1 MGRQASVRS
10 LWYHVVST
18 REGTDGRVDQGVGG
32 MATAQ
37 GTPFGA
43 LLKRLRLAADLTQ
56 QGLSD
61 RAGVSARAISD
72 LERQPERS
80 PRPETVS
87 LLADALGLERE
98 ARAQLQ
104 AAAWGGNSLTDVL
117 SARDQRGHLPSHRLP
132 SP

>member
-1 MGRQASVRS
+1 
-10 LWYHVVST
+10 
-18 REGTDGRVDQGVGG
+18 
-32 MATAQ
+32 MATVQ

-43 LLKRLRLAADLTQ
+43 LLKRLRLAAGLTQ

-87 LLADALGLERE
+87 LLADALGLEQE

-104 AAAWGGNSLTDVL
+104 AAAWAGNSLPDVL
-117 SARDQRGHLPSHRLP
+117 AARDQRGSTGGDVILPAPQPPPLLG
-132 SP
+132 